1 MVTVGSEAITP
12 GIASDPQGKVGEGT
26 EIEREVE
33 TEIGQIGN
41 TEIDVRGVIM
51 IPGTSVIG
59 GDQGTP
65 TGPTDLT
72 STRIGRTNMRSLTR
86 KPRRRGPSSLKV
98 LLNLPVLSLLD
109 QIEVPQD
116 PGHNHRP
123 D

>member
-33 TEIGQIGN
+33 TEIGRIGN
-41 TEIDVRGVIM
+41 TGIDVRGVVM

-72 STRIGRTNMRSLTR
+72 STTRIGRTNMRSLTR
-86 KPRRRGPSSLKV
+86 KPRKRKCF
-98 LLNLPVLSLLD
+98 
-109 QIEVPQD
+109 
-116 PGHNHRP
+116 
-123 D
+123 